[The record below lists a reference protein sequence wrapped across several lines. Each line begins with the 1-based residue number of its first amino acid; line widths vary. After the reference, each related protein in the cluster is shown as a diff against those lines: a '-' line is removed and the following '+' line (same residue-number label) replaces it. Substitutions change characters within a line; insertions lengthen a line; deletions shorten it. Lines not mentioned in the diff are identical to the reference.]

1 LHQKD
6 YFRISKMENVSQQ
19 NREEII
25 KLQGKIDLVNQEVKQ
40 IRTNHLVHLES
51 QINDIKKILWFITA
65 VVVSNVAVV
74 IRQLLLG

>member
-1 LHQKD
+1 
-6 YFRISKMENVSQQ
+6 MENVSQQ

-65 VVVSNVAVV
+65 IVVSNVAVV

>member
-1 LHQKD
+1 
-6 YFRISKMENVSQQ
+6 MENVSQQ

-25 KLQGKIDLVNQEVKQ
+25 KLQGKIDLVNQEVRQ

-51 QINDIKKILWFITA
+51 KINDIKKILWFITA
-65 VVVSNVAVV
+65 IVVSNVAVV

>member
-1 LHQKD
+1 MHQKD

>member
-1 LHQKD
+1 
-6 YFRISKMENVSQQ
+6 MENVSQQ

>member
-1 LHQKD
+1 
-6 YFRISKMENVSQQ
+6 MENVSQQ

-65 VVVSNVAVV
+65 IVVSNVAVV
-74 IRQLLLG
+74 IRQLLSG